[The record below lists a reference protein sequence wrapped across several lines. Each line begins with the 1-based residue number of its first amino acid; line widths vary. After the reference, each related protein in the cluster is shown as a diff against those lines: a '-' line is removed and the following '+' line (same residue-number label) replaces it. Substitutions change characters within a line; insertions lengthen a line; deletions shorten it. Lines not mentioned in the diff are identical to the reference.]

1 MPEVFISYAR
11 ANEAVAKRV
20 EAGLKGAGFEAWR
33 DDQLPAH
40 RAYSQIIEQR
50 LSGAAA
56 VVVLWSEEAAQSQW
70 VQAEADFARTRG
82 KLVQAQLDH
91 RFPPLPF
98 NQIQCADL
106 KNWRGHRRH
115 KGWIKLIDGVAAV
128 VRGEQP
134 SPPEPIGQSR
144 WNRRP
149 QWAAAAL
156 AMALVAILLLV
167 APKFLVP
174 SNQGPTVLAV
184 LPFKT
189 LSAADE
195 TLAYGLWEDTR
206 EALSRNPQLRIIGR
220 QSAEAMAN
228 EKLEPSKFRSRLGVA
243 YLLDG
248 TVRRAGNRVRV
259 SVNLVRTNDGAQL
272 WSATLDRNLDDI
284 FKLQSEVANEIEGRI
299 RGRLAAGG
307 GVKPANI
314 ATSGAVYLIY
324 SDARAALRTR
334 DNSKFVDAH
343 RQLKQAVRM
352 DPNFAPAWATL
363 AVAERLLRPFSWD
376 DQPTE
381 NGSEAYARRAITL
394 APNLASG
401 HAALGFALGSQGP
414 VAEAALRRAIALDPN
429 DVESLNWLATVE
441 SGRGN
446 TKETLALYD
455 AAIEIEPLWWPV
467 VLNRLNLLL
476 ESNQQFAVDRELSRL
491 DRLGDDL
498 LATRSRIQVLE
509 WRGDYSG
516 AVKAGLAFYRRAPQS
531 GRELVRDD
539 LAKLLLELDYPDE
552 AWKFSNAPP
561 GADSVWRNEPSGVD
575 RFEALKV
582 PPEAFWRN
590 SPGAEAMSRTYLE
603 MGRGVRL
610 AQWYKDG
617 AGSPEQF
624 LVAVEQPERFVHLT
638 PLVALGLQQSG
649 EPAEAERLLSAAEKI
664 LIRMGTRTTGR
675 RELPLLRAR
684 VRAVQGRLPEA
695 AAALRQAIDAG
706 WLPPAP
712 LFKPDL
718 NADAP
723 LALLKKRP
731 EFQQA
736 RTHILAHMARERAEL
751 RPSRPNGG

>member
-40 RAYSQIIEQR
+40 SSYSQIIEQR

-56 VVVLWSEEAAQSQW
+56 VVVLWSEDAAQSQW
-70 VQAEADFARTRG
+70 VQAEADFARTHG
-82 KLVQAQLDH
+82 KLVQAQLDD
-91 RFPPLPF
+91 RLPPLPF

-115 KGWIKLIDGVAAV
+115 KGWLKLIDGVAAV
-128 VRGEQP
+128 VRGEQLTP
-134 SPPEPIGQSR
+134 SVPIARSR
-144 WNRRP
+144 WNRRS

-156 AMALVAILLLV
+156 VLALVAVLLLV
-167 APKFLVP
+167 APKFLEP
-174 SNQGPTVLAV
+174 ANQGPTVLAV

-228 EKLEPSKFRSRLGVA
+228 EKLEPEKYRSRLGVA

-259 SVNLVRTNDGAQL
+259 SVNLVRTKDGAQL

-307 GVKPANI
+307 GVKPVNI

-324 SDARAALRTR
+324 SEARAALRTR
-334 DNSKFVDAH
+334 DNSKFVDAQ

-363 AVAERLLRPFSWD
+363 AVAERLQQPLASN
-376 DQPTE
+376 DQPTG
-381 NGSEAYARRAITL
+381 NGAEAYARRAITL
-394 APNLASG
+394 APNLASA
-401 HAALGFALGSQGP
+401 HAALGFALGNHGP

-455 AAIEIEPLWWPV
+455 AAIEVEPLWWPV

-476 ESNQQFAVDRELSRL
+476 ETNQQPAVDRELARL

-516 AVKAGLAFYRRAPQS
+516 AVEAGLAFYRRAPHS
-531 GRELVRDD
+531 GREMVRDD
-539 LAKLLLELDYPDE
+539 LAKLLLELGYDDQ
-552 AWKFSNAPP
+552 AWKFSHAPP
-561 GADSVWRNEPSGVD
+561 GADSVWRNEPGGVA

-582 PPEAFWRN
+582 PPAAFWRN
-590 SPGAEAMSRTYLE
+590 SPGAEAISRTYLE
-603 MGRGVRL
+603 MGRGARL

-617 AGSPEQF
+617 AGSPGQ
-624 LVAVEQPERFVHLT
+624 LLIAVGQPDRFVHLA
-638 PLVALGLQQSG
+638 PFVALGLQQSG
-649 EPAEAERLLSAAEKI
+649 EPAEADRLLAAAEQS
-664 LIRMGTRTTGR
+664 LNQMGTPATRR

-695 AAALRQAIDAG
+695 AALLRQAVDAG

-718 NADAP
+718 NTDAP
-723 LALLKKRP
+723 LALLKNRP

-736 RTHILAHMARERAEL
+736 RTRILAHQARERAEL
-751 RPSRPNGG
+751 RLSRPIGG

>member
-1 MPEVFISYAR
+1 LPEIFISYAR

-40 RAYSQIIEQR
+40 SAYSQIIEQR

-56 VVVLWSEEAAQSQW
+56 VVVLWSEDAAQSQW

-91 RFPPLPF
+91 RLPPLPF

-115 KGWIKLIDGVAAV
+115 KGWLKLIDGVTAV
-128 VRGEQP
+128 VRREQLTP
-134 SPPEPIGQSR
+134 SKPNGRSR
-144 WNRRP
+144 WTRP
-149 QWAAAAL
+149 SQWAAAAF
-156 AMALVAILLLV
+156 ALVLAAVLLLV

-228 EKLEPSKFRSRLGVA
+228 EKLEPEKYRSRLGVA

-259 SVNLVRTNDGAQL
+259 SVNLVRTKDGAQL
-272 WSATLDRNLDDI
+272 WSATLNRNLDDI

-307 GVKPANI
+307 GVKAVNI

-324 SDARAALRTR
+324 SEARTALRTR
-334 DNSKFVDAH
+334 DDSKFVDAH

-363 AVAERLLRPFSWD
+363 AVAERLQRPGASV
-376 DQPTE
+376 DQPTDNKAE
-381 NGSEAYARRAITL
+381 DYARRAITL
-394 APNLASG
+394 APNLASA
-401 HAALGFALGSQGP
+401 HAALGFALGNHGP

-441 SGRGN
+441 SRRGN
-446 TKETLALYD
+446 TKETLALYN
-455 AAIEIEPLWWPV
+455 AAIEVEPLWWPV

-476 ESNQQFAVDRELSRL
+476 ENNQQSAVDRELSRL
-491 DRLGDDL
+491 DRLGDEL
-498 LATRSRIQVLE
+498 LAARSRIQVLE

-516 AVKAGLAFYRRAPQS
+516 AVKTGLAFYRRAPHS
-531 GRELVRDD
+531 GREMVRDD
-539 LAKLLLELDYPDE
+539 LAKLLLELDYPNE
-552 AWKFSNAPP
+552 AWKFSHAPP
-561 GADSVWRNEPSGVD
+561 GADSVWRNEPSGVA

-582 PPEAFWRN
+582 PPAAFWRT

-624 LVAVEQPERFVHLT
+624 LIAVGQPERFVHLA

-649 EPAEAERLLSAAEKI
+649 ELAEAERLLSAGEKI
-664 LIRMGTRTTGR
+664 LSQLGTHSTDR
-675 RELPLLRAR
+675 RHLPLWRAR
-684 VRAVQGRLPEA
+684 LRAVQGRLPEA
-695 AAALRQAIDAG
+695 ATSLRQAVDAG

-723 LALLKKRP
+723 LALLKRRP
-731 EFQQA
+731 EFQES
-736 RTHILAHMARERAEL
+736 RTRILTHMARERAQL
-751 RPSRPNGG
+751 GPGQLSGG